1 MIYAHGESRLS
12 SEKRKRAGRIAQA
25 NGVSFVYDRRGSWY
39 FEGAAKA
46 RAAVV
51 AAAQRIG
58 LSCDE
63 AST

>member
-1 MIYAHGESRLS
+1 MIYAQGEGRLP

-25 NGVSFVYDRRGSWY
+25 NGVSFVYDRQGRWY

-51 AAAQRIG
+51 AAARQIG
-58 LSCDE
+58 LCAE